1 MTFRNVDSS
10 DLPRLVE
17 INNAVVPAM
26 NELDLDAMRR
36 FAETALWFR
45 VAEED
50 GMIAAFLIALQ
61 HDAEYDSAL
70 FHWFQSRYDEFVYV
84 DRIAVDPSAR
94 RRGLASRLYGELF
107 DFARSRGSR
116 RICAEVN
123 LRPPNPVSFEFHRR
137 TGFVEVGTFDHA
149 ASGKRLVMLVKP
161 LVDGSESS

>member
-1 MTFRNVDSS
+1 MTFRAVHPS

-26 NELDLDAMRR
+26 NELDLEAMRR

-50 GMIAAFLIALQ
+50 GTIAAFLIALQ
-61 HDAEYDSAL
+61 HDAEYDSAN
-70 FHWFQSRYDEFVYV
+70 FRWFQSHYGDFVYV

-94 RRGLASRLYGELF
+94 RLGLASRLYGELF
-107 DFARSRGSR
+107 DFARSRGAP

-123 LRPPNPVSFEFHRR
+123 LRPPNPVSIEFHRR
-137 TGFVEVGTFDHA
+137 AGFLEVGTLDHA
-149 ASGKRLVMLVKP
+149 DSGKRVVLLVKP
-161 LVDGSESS
+161 LEAGS